1 MSEPDISTLAKRL
14 AEQNNVDWR
23 ALKGSGPS
31 GKVVERDVL
40 DYLARVMAG
49 EEALD
54 PTPEPLPD
62 GMEAWPDQDLRSFQE
77 GLGESAAD
85 MREFRNDMAA
95 SVAESLDEGDGPSD
109 DGALHVGEQLHAAG
123 RQDAVEDV
131 AGRDL
136 AADDVTFERDVE
148 GVRTAGEAHVAEE
161 AARGNGAPIDED
173 IFLFDDEEDPG
184 AAVAPE
190 EPAAGAGDAAFGF
203 EQPGAAAAPVDQD
216 AFASP
221 AADAVDFDA
230 ASEPDDLLVVEGDDE
245 PDAFAPSPVDGDA
258 AVDVGVGWQAPADAA
273 PTPAAEPAWEGEE
286 IRIGRDAFGLE
297 DPGEGGSDDD
307 LWVDD
312 GAPSAEPASA
322 DDASGA
328 WAGSVDPAKDMD
340 LWESPAPDDA
350 GAFDEA
356 ATGFEEP
363 EAATGFGATDGATGF
378 EATDGA
384 TGFDGTEGATGFD
397 TTQAE
402 TGFGATAGE
411 PDDAPPP
418 APAGSA
424 GEGAYAAEADAFGTP
439 GSETGAEMGDLPA
452 AGVAA
457 MGAAADATRAL
468 PLARTTTLLRRH
480 IDVSALAAAQLAVGQ
495 ELGEEEPLGASAFL
509 LRAVA
514 KAARDVAFDGG
525 QVALAV
531 IGDGV
536 TLRRV
541 DEAASRSFGS
551 LVAELREAG
560 VEEDEIGLVAA
571 DLSGL
576 DLDEAV
582 LDVAAPV
589 VTLGRI
595 LYDNQRGAYRS
606 TLSFSGDLPLELGA
620 RLLARVADLLD
631 APVRLVL

>member
-62 GMEAWPDQDLRSFQE
+62 GMAAWPDQDLRSFQE
-77 GLGESAAD
+77 GLGESASD
-85 MREFRNDMAA
+85 MRDFRNDMAA
-95 SVAESLDEGDGPSD
+95 SVEESLDASDGPSD
-109 DGALHVGEQLHAAG
+109 HGVLHEGEHLHEG
-123 RQDAVEDV
+123 GQHV
-131 AGRDL
+131 AGEDQ
-136 AADDVTFERDVE
+136 AEEDVTFERDVE
-148 GVRTAGEAHVAEE
+148 GVRSAGAAYAAEAAEE
-161 AARGNGAPIDED
+161 AAGGNGAPIDED
-173 IFLFDDEEDPG
+173 IFLFDDDDDVDPD
-184 AAVAPE
+184 AVVGPE
-190 EPAAGAGDAAFGF
+190 ELSAGEGDAPFGFEEPPAAAEPAHQGAFGDAADWTAADGPADVTHAGAEAGAAEFAGASRDGH
-203 EQPGAAAAPVDQD
+203 EADPAAAASAEPG
-216 AFASP
+216 
-221 AADAVDFDA
+221 VDFDA
-230 ASEPDDLLVVEGDDE
+230 AGEPDDLLVVEGDDE
-245 PDAFAPSPVDGDA
+245 PEAFPLSAGEGAGDEDGA
-258 AVDVGVGWQAPADAA
+258 GWQGQAEEGT
-273 PTPAAEPAWEGEE
+273 TPEDEPAWAGDE

-297 DPGEGGSDDD
+297 DRTEGASDDD

-312 GAPSAEPASA
+312 GAPSAEPAGA

-328 WAGSVDPAKDMD
+328 WASAADGTADVD
-340 LWESPAPDDA
+340 LWEERDT
-350 GAFDEA
+350 A
-356 ATGFEEP
+356 AASSYE
-363 EAATGFGATDGATGF
+363 
-378 EATDGA
+378 
-384 TGFDGTEGATGFD
+384 
-397 TTQAE
+397 
-402 TGFGATAGE
+402 
-411 PDDAPPP
+411 
-418 APAGSA
+418 
-424 GEGAYAAEADAFGTP
+424 
-439 GSETGAEMGDLPA
+439 ETGAGFDAAAVEPADTTPLPVASEPTADAAFASDADHFATTGTDRVAEVGADLPA
-452 AGVAA
+452 AGAA
-457 MGAAADATRAL
+457 ALGAAADAARAL

-514 KAARDVAFDGG
+514 KAARDVAFDEG

-536 TLRRV
+536 RLRRV

-551 LVAELREAG
+551 LVAELRDAG

-582 LDVAAPV
+582 LDLSAPV

-606 TLSFSGDLPLELGA
+606 TLSLAGDLPLELGA

>member
-1 MSEPDISTLAKRL
+1 MSEPDISTLARRL

-77 GLGESAAD
+77 GLGESASD

-95 SVAESLDEGDGPSD
+95 SVEPSLDAPAGPPD
-109 DGALHVGEQLHAAG
+109 ADVLHVGEPFHPGGQPEAG
-123 RQDAVEDV
+123 GQPDTGGQPSAGEAWAGQDRGGE
-131 AGRDL
+131 
-136 AADDVTFERDVE
+136 DVTFERDVE
-148 GVRTAGEAHVAEE
+148 GVRSAGEAYAAHEAE
-161 AARGNGAPIDED
+161 RGNGAPIDED
-173 IFLFDDEEDPG
+173 IFLFDDDEDAG
-184 AAVAPE
+184 AAETPE
-190 EPAAGAGDAAFGF
+190 EPAAGAGDTPFGF
-203 EQPGAAAAPVDQD
+203 EQPAGAAAAADQD
-216 AFASP
+216 AFAASAGV
-221 AADAVDFDA
+221 AADFDA
-230 ASEPDDLLVVEGDDE
+230 AGEPDDLLVVEGDDE
-245 PDAFAPSPVDGDA
+245 GDAFPPAPGDVDAGGVWQDEVDATPSPG
-258 AVDVGVGWQAPADAA
+258 
-273 PTPAAEPAWEGEE
+273 AEPAWEGEE

-297 DPGEGGSDDD
+297 DPGEGAADDD
-307 LWVDD
+307 LWVDHD
-312 GAPSAEPASA
+312 APAAEPAGAGST
-322 DDASGA
+322 DAA
-328 WAGSVDPAKDMD
+328 WAGPAQGTADAD
-340 LWESPAPDDA
+340 LWE
-350 GAFDEA
+350 
-356 ATGFEEP
+356 TR
-363 EAATGFGATDGATGF
+363 DGA
-378 EATDGA
+378 EASPHDDGA
-384 TGFDGTEGATGFD
+384 DRF
-397 TTQAE
+397 
-402 TGFGATAGE
+402 
-411 PDDAPPP
+411 DAPAAESADVPP
-418 APAGSA
+418 PPVSEEAP
-424 GEGAYAAEADAFGTP
+424 GAEVTAAEAETFASTGRDAAP
-439 GSETGAEMGDLPA
+439 EVGDVPA
-452 AGVAA
+452 AGAA
-457 MGAAADATRAL
+457 AAGIGADATRAL

-514 KAARDVAFDGG
+514 KAARDVSFDGG

-531 IGDGV
+531 IGEGV
-536 TLRRV
+536 RLRRV

-560 VEEDEIGLVAA
+560 VDEDEIGLVAA

-606 TLSFSGDLPLELGA
+606 TLSLAGDLPLELGA